1 MVYARLR
8 GPVRLHAAT
17 VAPRVE
23 TVQMFTAGVYP
34 ENYPNVTDPT
44 KAELLQDKQN
54 AEPVAQY
61 LRDSGYEIFCVRTPF
76 QWIFHH
82 PDQDAANA
90 LRNLHS
96 IGRVELID
104 NTGFLRELT
113 AEEIAMENEASEM
126 SKRRRVGVPFT
137 SVCQPKAASYPLSEA
152 ASSSSLLRPKAAS
165 YPFVKESGAASSSFL
180 KESGAASSSSMK
192 ESGAASSSSSSV
204 NEYLVYR
211 EEDRSL
217 VRYFDRDHHDEGEDE
232 NKGEDELQ
240 HGESEDAEHGEVEL
254 EHGESEDA
262 EHGEAELLN
271 AIPDWA
277 KANKLGD

>member
-1 MVYARLR
+1 
-8 GPVRLHAAT
+8 
-17 VAPRVE
+17 
-23 TVQMFTAGVYP
+23 MFTAGVYP
-34 ENYPNVTDPT
+34 ENYPNLNDPT
-44 KAELLQDKQN
+44 EAELLQDRQN

-96 IGRVELID
+96 IGQVELID
-104 NTGFLRELT
+104 KTDILRELI

-152 ASSSSLLRPKAAS
+152 ASSSSLLRSKAAS
-165 YPFVKESGAASSSFL
+165 KACVKDSGAGVSSFLNESGAASSSFL

-217 VRYFDRDHHDEGEDE
+217 VRYFNRDHHDEGEDE

-240 HGESEDAEHGEVEL
+240 HGESEDAEHGE
-254 EHGESEDA
+254 
-262 EHGEAELLN
+262 AELLN

-277 KANKLGD
+277 KPNKLGD